1 MTIYEKLVE
10 KYGIEK
16 VEKFMDKMNNCDLN
30 FRLFKQRILLADS
43 VDSESY
49 SFFKSYIIPVLNSAF
64 GNDKYFLYDIVN
76 TVSSIDFTFKK
87 YNTCIT
93 YGTFD
98 LFHVGHLNLLKRIKA
113 MCTNLIVAVS
123 SGEFN
128 ELKGK
133 KCVIPYEQRAAIV
146 SGIKYVDKVI
156 PENSWEQKVDDIKK
170 YNVDCF
176 VMGNDWK
183 GKFDFLRDYCEVFYL
198 PRTEG
203 ISTTD
208 LKQRLK

>member
-1 MTIYEKLVE
+1 MTIYEKLIE
-10 KYGIEK
+10 KYGAEK
-16 VEKFMDKMNNCDLN
+16 VEKFMDKINNCDLN
-30 FRLFKQRILLADS
+30 FRLFKQHILL
-43 VDSESY
+43 VDANDTENY
-49 SFFKSYIIPVLNSAF
+49 SFFKSYVIPILNKTF
-64 GNDKYFLYDIVN
+64 DNDKYFLYDIVN
-76 TVSSIDFTFKK
+76 TVSSFDFSFKK

-98 LFHVGHLNLLKRIKA
+98 LFHIGHLNLLKRIKD
-113 MCTNLIVAVS
+113 MCSNLVVAVS
-123 SGEFN
+123 TDEFN

-146 SGIKYVDKVI
+146 SGLKYVDKVI
-156 PENSWEQKVDDIKK
+156 PENNWEQKIDDVKK

-176 VMGNDWK
+176 VMGNDWE
-183 GKFDFLRDYCEVFYL
+183 GKFDFLKDFCEVFYL

>member
-43 VDSESY
+43 VDSENY

-98 LFHVGHLNLLKRIKA
+98 LFHVGHLNLLKRIKS
-113 MCTNLIVAVS
+113 MCTNLVVAVS
-123 SGEFN
+123 SDEFN

-156 PENSWEQKVDDIKK
+156 PENSWEQKVDDIRK

-176 VMGNDWK
+176 VMGNDWE